1 MSMTSYRIDGATRVA
16 VLAVLCALGLALIS
30 VCAGS
35 RIVGA
40 PDRSGR
46 TPLDALTKTFD
57 AQEVV
62 AFIGQPFPA
71 GATDL
76 HVTGESALD
85 TIVIARFDAPREDI
99 VAWLADLGITEPLV
113 PGYSPFFS
121 SDPPLDEA
129 AGWWEPAAAGSE
141 PPDYDGVYQR
151 VSQKTFNVVVTPLE
165 NGLVRVH
172 LQVFNT

>member
-1 MSMTSYRIDGATRVA
+1 MTSYRIDGATRVA
-16 VLAVLCALGLALIS
+16 VLAVLCALGLVLIS
-30 VCAGS
+30 ACAGS
-35 RIVGA
+35 QPVDA

-57 AQEVV
+57 AQAAVD
-62 AFIGQPFPA
+62 FIGRPFPA
-71 GATDL
+71 GATEL
-76 HVTGESALD
+76 HVTGVAALD
-85 TIVIARFDAPREDI
+85 TMVVARFDAPPED
-99 VAWLADLGITEPLV
+99 VAAWLAELGLTEPLK
-113 PGYSPFFS
+113 PGYSPFYS
-121 SDPPLDEA
+121 AAPLLSGTADWWAPP
-129 AGWWEPAAAGSE
+129 AAGSE